1 MSRDL
6 QTIVD
11 DLAAVLLRPVGI
23 DDAQFRSQAYS
34 AHLEEADPVR
44 LASILRREA
53 PPEVR
58 SWLIGELR
66 VHEAHGYVR
75 VRANAGLGMAAR
87 VCVPV
92 RFGDVLLG
100 YLWLIDADPPLT
112 DEQLG
117 LAQRAAGAAATVLY
131 GNRFLESA
139 DREREQALLFDLL
152 AGGRERAR
160 AAAHQLLAGRFLT
173 PGARYSVVVARPA
186 DPKAIDDDAI
196 RVRLAS
202 AAERTRRTV
211 DAGSALAVSL
221 DGGVAVVTSGDRL
234 ATAGSLFEVARG
246 MMHQTVCVGAGGS
259 VSDLASVRASLDQAR
274 LAAELA
280 ARFPEW
286 RGQADWERL
295 GAMQILGLI
304 APEPWM
310 WEIVR
315 PLLEDRGTELLET
328 LGVYLRSAGN
338 SAAAAAELHV
348 HRTTL
353 YHRLRRIEQ
362 LCDVDLDSGDDRF
375 RLELGLRLLRL
386 ATREP

>member
-1 MSRDL
+1 M
-6 QTIVD
+6 
-11 DLAAVLLRPVGI
+11 
-23 DDAQFRSQAYS
+23 
-34 AHLEEADPVR
+34 
-44 LASILRREA
+44 
-53 PPEVR
+53 R

-75 VRANAGLGMAAR
+75 VRANPELDMAAR

-100 YLWLIDADPPLT
+100 YLWLIDADPALT

-117 LAQRAAGAAATVLY
+117 HAQRAAAAAAAVLY

-160 AAAHQLLAGRFLT
+160 AAAHQLLAGRVLT
-173 PGARYSVVVARPA
+173 SGASYSVVVARPA
-186 DPKAIDDDAI
+186 DPKAIDDDAV

-211 DAGSALAVSL
+211 DAGCALAISL

-234 ATAGSLFEVARG
+234 ATASGLFDVARG
-246 MMHQTVCVGAGGS
+246 TVHQAVCVGAGGS

-286 RGQADWERL
+286 GGQVDWERL
-295 GAMQILGLI
+295 GALQILGLV

-315 PLLEDRGTELLET
+315 PLGAELLET
-328 LGVYLRSAGN
+328 LEVYLRCAGN

-362 LCDVDLDSGDDRF
+362 LCEVDLDRGDDRF

-386 ATREP
+386 AGYS